1 MASEPG
7 FIEPASAQARVAAAA
22 AALEQSRELLVTAV
36 APKKARPRAAAASAG
51 SSAAAPSAFD
61 APSSGSTRSTS
72 TLRPMAAAV
81 AAVLRGWWRH
91 HPLRKTVEEVES
103 TGNALIGPHVQRHPA
118 LVLAGAAGVGAALV
132 LVFPRRGWALALPW
146 IGMEARSIIR
156 GFWRSWYSRR
166 SPAAPH

>member
-61 APSSGSTRSTS
+61 APSGSTRSTS
-72 TLRPMAAAV
+72 TLGPMAAAV